1 MALETTGAKILM
13 FDEAHLEAIGSV
25 LRKLQAII
33 NARVIILSDT
43 NGQVIIGVGKM
54 RRADAVMFSSLSA
67 GSFMAMK
74 QLGKFLKD
82 SDTNM
87 LAREGE
93 SNSVIIAD
101 IMTLALL
108 NIVTPSETP
117 IGTVRLY
124 ATKAIN
130 ELRRILESGLKE
142 AMEDRMIE
150 EARERAA
157 KQQMVEGIATDKS
170 KIEALKVSET
180 DAAEAERDLKKLEE
194 ELKKLFGM

>member
-13 FDEAHLEAIGSV
+13 FDETHLEAIGSV

-93 SNSVIIAD
+93 SNSVVIAD
-101 IMTLALL
+101 IITLALL

-170 KIEALKVSET
+170 RIEALKVSET

>member
-13 FDEAHLEAIGSV
+13 FEEAHLEAIGSV

>member
-93 SNSVIIAD
+93 SNSVVIAD

-142 AMEDRMIE
+142 AMEDRMVE
-150 EARERAA
+150 EVRERAA
-157 KQQMVEGIATDKS
+157 KQQMVEGIASDKS
-170 KIEALKVSET
+170 EMEALKVSET

>member
-93 SNSVIIAD
+93 SNSVVIAD

-108 NIVTPSETP
+108 NVVTPSETP

-150 EARERAA
+150 EAREKAA

-170 KIEALKVSET
+170 KMEALKVSET

>member
-93 SNSVIIAD
+93 SNSVVIAD

-108 NIVTPSETP
+108 NVVTPSETP

-150 EARERAA
+150 EAREKAA

-170 KIEALKVSET
+170 EMEALEVSET